1 MLSSNAMLERMVRA
15 MSSIIRH
22 ASHSRSNSKHGCMCF
37 FSPRTFFRQAAVK
50 QGETRDQSLRARRPT
65 GVGQDIALQRRA
77 GVRVANVG
85 GELAEARSERS
96 LRCDCEH
103 LPPPAPVRGCDRRA
117 LRRGAGESSAL
128 RDAVEE
134 GLSLLAPSPSNFE
147 GQHRQTTPPGSLKLR
162 VGYPMLALGSGS
174 QGEAGLVVGAR
185 SAAPVSPQRAD
196 ERHINRYLHASK
208 GRESMRDDL
217 EPAPVG
223 QWQAEVQ
230 VAEEDVGR
238 DPSSRL
244 PADARRC
251 ALQGAS
257 AADQH
262 TGCGAGCPVVSELV
276 EGAAAAAGSGF
287 KWQWEAQA
295 PQEHAAEGVIL
306 QRELLARWQRRE
318 REAAAWPSLGE
329 QQSPRRSVKVRKERL
344 KGPLIQA
351 GTSCLLPSPCRVAE
365 MARLT
370 GGEPVRE
377 GRPRRRV
384 ESR

>member
-1 MLSSNAMLERMVRA
+1 M
-15 MSSIIRH
+15 
-22 ASHSRSNSKHGCMCF
+22 
-37 FSPRTFFRQAAVK
+37 K
-50 QGETRDQSLRARRPT
+50 QGETRDRSLRARRPT
-65 GVGQDIALQRRA
+65 GVGQDIALRRA

-147 GQHRQTTPPGSLKLR
+147 GQHRQATPPGSLKLR

-185 SAAPVSPQRAD
+185 SAAPVAPQRAD

-217 EPAPVG
+217 EPTPVG
-223 QWQAEVQ
+223 QWQPEVQ
-230 VAEEDVGR
+230 VAEEDVGC

-244 PADARRC
+244 PADARRS
-251 ALQGAS
+251 ALQGAG

-262 TGCGAGCPVVSELV
+262 TGCGAGCPVVSERHRSGRLGLQV
-276 EGAAAAAGSGF
+276 AVGGAGAAGARSGRCHPAA
-287 KWQWEAQA
+287 
-295 PQEHAAEGVIL
+295 
-306 QRELLARWQRRE
+306 
-318 REAAAWPSLGE
+318 
-329 QQSPRRSVKVRKERL
+329 
-344 KGPLIQA
+344 
-351 GTSCLLPSPCRVAE
+351 
-365 MARLT
+365 
-370 GGEPVRE
+370 
-377 GRPRRRV
+377 
-384 ESR
+384 

>member
-1 MLSSNAMLERMVRA
+1 M
-15 MSSIIRH
+15 
-22 ASHSRSNSKHGCMCF
+22 
-37 FSPRTFFRQAAVK
+37 K
-50 QGETRDQSLRARRPT
+50 QGETRDRSLRAQRPT
-65 GVGQDIALQRRA
+65 GVGQEIALQRRA
-77 GVRVANVG
+77 GGRVANVG

-103 LPPPAPVRGCDRRA
+103 LPPPTPVRGCDRRA

-134 GLSLLAPSPSNFE
+134 GLSLLAPSPSNFK
-147 GQHRQTTPPGSLKLR
+147 GQHRQATPPGSLKLR

-196 ERHINRYLHASK
+196 ERHINRYLHGLQGPGVHARRPRAGARRSMAARGSSRGGRRWSRPEPPPPGRCAPQRAPGGK
-208 GRESMRDDL
+208 RGGPAHRLWGRLPCGLRARRGRHRSGRLGLQVAVGGAGAAGARRES
-217 EPAPVG
+217 
-223 QWQAEVQ
+223 
-230 VAEEDVGR
+230 
-238 DPSSRL
+238 
-244 PADARRC
+244 
-251 ALQGAS
+251 
-257 AADQH
+257 
-262 TGCGAGCPVVSELV
+262 
-276 EGAAAAAGSGF
+276 
-287 KWQWEAQA
+287 
-295 PQEHAAEGVIL
+295 
-306 QRELLARWQRRE
+306 
-318 REAAAWPSLGE
+318 EAAAWPSLGE

>member
-1 MLSSNAMLERMVRA
+1 M
-15 MSSIIRH
+15 
-22 ASHSRSNSKHGCMCF
+22 
-37 FSPRTFFRQAAVK
+37 K
-50 QGETRDQSLRARRPT
+50 QGETRDRSLRARRPT

-134 GLSLLAPSPSNFE
+134 GLSLFAPSPSNFE
-147 GQHRQTTPPGSLKLR
+147 GQHRQTTPP
-162 VGYPMLALGSGS
+162 GS

-223 QWQAEVQ
+223 QWQPKVQ

-262 TGCGAGCPVVSELV
+262 TGCGAGCPVVPELV
-276 EGAAAAAGSGF
+276 EGATAAAGSGF
-287 KWQWEAQA
+287 KWRWEAQA

-306 QRELLARWQRRE
+306 QRELLA
-318 REAAAWPSLGE
+318 
-329 QQSPRRSVKVRKERL
+329 
-344 KGPLIQA
+344 
-351 GTSCLLPSPCRVAE
+351 
-365 MARLT
+365 
-370 GGEPVRE
+370 
-377 GRPRRRV
+377 
-384 ESR
+384 

>member
-1 MLSSNAMLERMVRA
+1 MFLARVVRFYSCSCHTCVCA
-15 MSSIIRH
+15 WLKECNPGLFPLIFSV
-22 ASHSRSNSKHGCMCF
+22 F
-37 FSPRTFFRQAAVK
+37 FRTFFRQAAVK
-50 QGETRDQSLRARRPT
+50 QGETRDRSLRARRPT

-85 GELAEARSERS
+85 GELAEACSERS

-103 LPPPAPVRGCDRRA
+103 LPPPAPVRCCDRRA

-134 GLSLLAPSPSNFE
+134 GLSLLAPSPSNLE
-147 GQHRQTTPPGSLKLR
+147 GQHRETTPPGSLKLR

-223 QWQAEVQ
+223 QWQPEVQ

-244 PADARRC
+244 PADARRRGQARRTSTPAVGQA
-251 ALQGAS
+251 ALWSPSSSRAPQRQARASSGSGRRRRRRSTQRKVSYLDAVFVCGSTWLLLAASPLVIYRPHLAGAS
-257 AADQH
+257 
-262 TGCGAGCPVVSELV
+262 
-276 EGAAAAAGSGF
+276 
-287 KWQWEAQA
+287 
-295 PQEHAAEGVIL
+295 
-306 QRELLARWQRRE
+306 LLR
-318 REAAAWPSLGE
+318 S
-329 QQSPRRSVKVRKERL
+329 SHIRRS
-344 KGPLIQA
+344 
-351 GTSCLLPSPCRVAE
+351 
-365 MARLT
+365 
-370 GGEPVRE
+370 
-377 GRPRRRV
+377 
-384 ESR
+384 